1 MTTPENPA
9 APSARPRKPRA
20 SRQNRPAQAATP
32 AQTTQNDEVVQ
43 VTGPAVEEPL
53 TVLAVPDGLVA
64 EEEIKLEIE
73 AQGHE
78 ALYSG
83 LDLDQVASPDPAHPY
98 QPIVRTLL
106 GPGFDGFLKTP
117 PAKES

>member
-9 APSARPRKPRA
+9 APSARARKPRA
-20 SRQNRPAQAATP
+20 SRQNRPAQAAAP

-43 VTGPAVEEPL
+43 VTGPAVEE
-53 TVLAVPDGLVA
+53 TVLVVPDGLVA

-73 AQGHE
+73 ARGYE

-83 LDLDQVASPDPAHPY
+83 PDLDEVASPDPAHPY

-106 GPGFDGFLKTP
+106 GPGFDAFLGES
-117 PAKES
+117 KEG